1 MRLRYPATARNRE
14 PILAVLRERL
24 PPAGLVL
31 EVASG
36 SGEHVVSFAAALP
49 GLRWQPSDPDPECR
63 ASIAAWIEHEGLPNV
78 APPLALDA
86 VQPQWPL
93 AHADVVLCCN
103 MIHIA
108 PWEAAQG
115 LLAGS
120 ARVLPVGAPLL
131 LYGPFVIDGH
141 TAPSNREFDAS
152 LRQRD
157 ARWGVRELR
166 DVEREAGRHG
176 LELVETVAMPAN
188 NSVVVLRRGG

>member
-1 MRLRYPATARNRE
+1 MRLRYPATTRNRE

-63 ASIAAWIEHEGLPNV
+63 ASIAAWIEHEGLANV

-86 VQPQWPL
+86 AAPEWPL
-93 AHADVVLCCN
+93 AAADAVLCCN

-120 ARVLPVGAPLL
+120 ARVLPAGGLVL
-131 LYGPFVIDGH
+131 LYGPFVIDGL

-176 LELVETVAMPAN
+176 LALVETVAMPAN
-188 NSVVVLRRGG
+188 NAVVVLRRDG